1 VAPNHAS
8 KVTNDRELATVANH
22 HVRVRPS
29 GPERGTPKDI
39 EITTIRA
46 GLLIFLVPHQG
57 LLKIFMV
64 KYQILIYYI
73 CTRIYQ
79 GG

>member
-1 VAPNHAS
+1 MAP
-8 KVTNDRELATVANH
+8 KPREQSDKRQIGHRSEPPRARQALS
-22 HVRVRPS
+22 R
-29 GPERGTPKDI
+29 ERGTPKDI

-64 KYQILIYYI
+64 KYQILIYYT